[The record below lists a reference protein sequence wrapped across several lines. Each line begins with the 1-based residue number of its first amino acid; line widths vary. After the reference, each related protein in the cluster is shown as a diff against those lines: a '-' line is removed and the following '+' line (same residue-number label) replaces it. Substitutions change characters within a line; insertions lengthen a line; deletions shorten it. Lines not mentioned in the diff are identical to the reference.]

1 MEELKEIPKKKGNQN
16 QCSTKAGLLFLRYKW
31 KERENDFRVFEHRFL
46 TNLQARIRNEK
57 GDVVFSVKGNP
68 GLLIISIDG
77 IEETLEY
84 IDSNYSHIKDLRDV
98 FDFLGGNRSELS
110 EAVA

>member
-1 MEELKEIPKKKGNQN
+1 MEELNEIPKKKGNQK

-57 GDVVFSVKGNP
+57 GDVVFSVKDNP
-68 GLLIISIDG
+68 GLLIIAVDG
-77 IEETLEY
+77 IEEVLEY
-84 IDSNYSHIKDLRDV
+84 IDSNSRQIKDLRAE
-98 FDFLGGNRSELS
+98 FDSISGNRNEIS